1 MLRKILQYVPFFLPF
16 VGYAIYVIVA
26 RVSGRDASWRGA
38 PWLWLTAAGLALT
51 VVALLAFWALE
62 PRTGTE
68 GDYVPPRFEDGRVQ
82 PGQVVPS
89 EGQ

>member
-1 MLRKILQYVPFFLPF
+1 VLRKILQYLPFFLPF
-16 VGYAIYVIVA
+16 IGYAVYVIVA
-26 RVSGRDASWRGA
+26 RASGRDASWRGA
-38 PWLWLTAAGLALT
+38 PWLWLTAGGLFLT

-68 GDYVPPRFEDGRVQ
+68 GDYVPPRLEDGRVQ

-89 EGQ
+89 EGE